1 MKNVFAA
8 AILASVIGAVLVFPA
23 LVPSPALAAEDRH
36 AGYYYP
42 EPKSEESYTARAR
55 TLPESDRDRRLGF
68 VVGFMGE
75 LAKDPAPLRF
85 TVFAKGGE
93 AEKLII
99 VALDDQIFSTLFRAR
114 AVLAVLT
121 SQVRASPLF
130 AELGVQNLFT
140 FYDLAKLI
148 GFKQITISDGRDW
161 SHRIWI
167 K

>member
-1 MKNVFAA
+1 MKYLVLTITLIAGLFSFTAA
-8 AILASVIGAVLVFPA
+8 SAQ
-23 LVPSPALAAEDRH
+23 DRH

-42 EPKSEESYTARAR
+42 EPGSEETYTARAR

-68 VVGFMGE
+68 VIGFMGE

-85 TVFAKGGE
+85 AIFAKGGE

-99 VALDDQIFSTLFRAR
+99 VAFDDQIFATLFRAR
-114 AVLAVLT
+114 AVLATLT
-121 SQVRASPLF
+121 SLVRASPLF

-140 FYDLAKLI
+140 FFDLAKLI
-148 GFKQITISDGRDW
+148 GFEQVTISDGREW
-161 SHRIWI
+161 SHRVWI

>member
-1 MKNVFAA
+1 MKRALGLACVAGGLIFSGGVAA
-8 AILASVIGAVLVFPA
+8 K
-23 LVPSPALAAEDRH
+23 DRH

-42 EPKSEESYTARAR
+42 EAKTEETYTARSR
-55 TLPESDRDRRLGF
+55 TLPDSDRDRRLAF
-68 VVGFMGE
+68 IVGFMGQ
-75 LAKDPAPLRF
+75 LGKDPAPLRF
-85 TVFAKGGE
+85 AVFAKGGE

-121 SQVRASPLF
+121 AQVRASPLF

-140 FYDLAKLI
+140 FYDLAKFI
-148 GFKQITISDGRDW
+148 GFKRITISNGRDW
-161 SHRIWI
+161 AHRVWI

>member
-1 MKNVFAA
+1 MIKWTLALMTACMVCAA
-8 AILASVIGAVLVFPA
+8 PASAQ
-23 LVPSPALAAEDRH
+23 DRH

-42 EPKSEESYTARAR
+42 VPKTEETYTARAR

-68 VVGFMGE
+68 VVAFMAE
-75 LAKDPAPLRF
+75 MRAEATPQRYVL
-85 TVFAKGGE
+85 FAKGAD

-99 VALDDQIFSTLFRAR
+99 VAVDDEAFATLYRAR
-114 AVLAVLT
+114 AVLATLT
-121 SQVRASPLF
+121 SRVRASPLF

-148 GFKQITISDGRDW
+148 GFKQITISDGRAW
-161 SHRIWI
+161 SHRVWV